1 MNAWDLQSRHNL
13 NSNERRWAAENEQRG
28 HINAVPI
35 RFPRLT
41 LDLKRF
47 FTSLR
52 RIVSAR
58 PGKAQTA

>member
-28 HINAVPI
+28 YINAVPI

-41 LDLKRF
+41 LDLKRL